1 MTPDTPSPL
10 TAHIDCFHG
19 VDGTGSCLPGP
30 YLPFSLVRVGPDTL
44 NPNPNGYASGQPLLR
59 FSHTHVSGT
68 GGHGRYANIGVVP
81 SPRHPGI
88 NPFGFQIE
96 AERAHPG
103 YYRAELTPGP
113 VIAELTSTP
122 HAALHRYTFEGGP
135 GPFGLDKPHIALET
149 GAVLCGEALDGEAV
163 WTDAQ
168 TCEGFGTL
176 RGGWGHDEPFT
187 IYFSAH
193 FRQRPEHHHAIAGT
207 DSFPEG
213 GRARNI
219 TAIAGFPCNVTVELE
234 VGISYVSVAQARM
247 HRRQEL
253 SGRSFEK
260 ISEAATAVWDEKIA
274 PLAAKS
280 TEPRYMELYH
290 TMLYRF
296 FSMPDDLGHG
306 ECPWFPNRRRQFN
319 NLYCLWDS
327 VRNANS
333 FLALWEPDFESD
345 LCNALLEIGEHTGW
359 TPDAWI
365 MGNRGAI
372 QGGCSAFTLF
382 TEARLKGLTAVDPRE
397 ALRRMLHERATPSP
411 DPVHTGRYPGYAER
425 GWLPDT
431 VPQCLSRSLEY
442 SFQEENLARLA
453 ESLGETDLARES
465 RALSRKVLE
474 LWNPDLKCFAP
485 KTAGGTWSPDYDPW
499 HPQRLDFWSD
509 PHTYEGTGHEWSL
522 TCIHLIDDLI
532 KLHGGPQGFVEH
544 LDSVFEKGFFLWKEI
559 ILHVPWLYHFAGRP
573 DLSAQRVCHYLDS
586 HYLPGRKGLIDN
598 EDMGS
603 QSSFAL
609 GALSG
614 VYPLMGTDLYLLLPP
629 VMDEVRWHVGPERKC
644 LTLRREPALQGILR
658 NGTPFTQSWI
668 RHQDLIQGGELVFGP
683 VETWQVTPPPSS
695 RSVAAWVC

>member
-1 MTPDTPSPL
+1 MTPSPRTTL
-10 TAHIDCFHG
+10 IDCFHG
-19 VDGTGSCLPGP
+19 VDGHGSCLPGP

-68 GGHGRYANIGVVP
+68 GGSGRYANIGVVP
-81 SPRHPGI
+81 SPRRPGL
-88 NPFGFQIE
+88 NPFAFQILDE
-96 AERAHPG
+96 TARPG
-103 YYRAELTPGP
+103 YYRAELSPGP

-122 HAALHRYTFEGGP
+122 HAALHRYTFRGGP

-163 WTDAQ
+163 WADPQ
-168 TCEGFGTL
+168 TCEGLGTL

-187 IYFSAH
+187 IYFSAR
-193 FRQRPEHHHAIAGT
+193 FRQCPEHRNAIAGT

-219 TAIAGFPCNVTVELE
+219 TAIAGFPCNTTVELE
-234 VGISYVSVAQARM
+234 VGISYVSVDQARA
-247 HRRQEL
+247 HREREL
-253 SGRSFEK
+253 AGRSFQEVAD
-260 ISEAATAVWDEKIA
+260 AAASIWERQLA
-274 PLAAKS
+274 PLAADS
-280 TEPRYMELYH
+280 ADPAVEQLYH

-296 FSMPDDLGHG
+296 FCMPDDLGLE

-333 FLALWEPDFESD
+333 FLALWEPEFQTD
-345 LCNALLEIGEHTGW
+345 LCNALLEIADHTGW

-365 MGNRGAI
+365 MGHRGAV

-382 TEARLKGLTAVDPRE
+382 TEARLKGLDGVDPRE
-397 ALRRMLHERATPSP
+397 ALDRMLHERNTPSP
-411 DPVHTGRYPGYAER
+411 DPVRTGRHPGYAER

-453 ESLGETDLARES
+453 ESLGETDLAREA
-465 RALSRKVLE
+465 RDLSRKILD
-474 LWNPDLKCFAP
+474 LWNPDLKSFAP
-485 KTAGGTWSPDYDPW
+485 KTADGSPAPGFDPW
-499 HPQRLDFWSD
+499 KPQRLDFWSD

-522 TCIHLIDDLI
+522 TCIHLMDDLI
-532 KLHGGPQGFVEH
+532 RLHGGPQGFVDH
-544 LDSVFEKGFFLWKEI
+544 LDRVFEHGFFLWKEI

-573 DLSAQRVCHYLDS
+573 DLSARRVRQCLDT
-586 HYLPGRKGLIDN
+586 HYLPGRRGLIDN

-609 GALSG
+609 GALAG
-614 VYPLMGTDLYLLLPP
+614 IYPLMGTDLYLLLPP
-629 VMDEVRWHVGPERKC
+629 VMDEVRWHVGPQGNL
-644 LTLRREPALQGILR
+644 LTLRKDPALRGLLW
-658 NGTPFTQSWI
+658 NGKPYPHSWI
-668 RHQDLIQGGELVFGP
+668 RHQDLLQGGELITGP
-683 VETWQVTPPPSS
+683 VETWQVSPPPFH
-695 RSVAAWVC
+695 